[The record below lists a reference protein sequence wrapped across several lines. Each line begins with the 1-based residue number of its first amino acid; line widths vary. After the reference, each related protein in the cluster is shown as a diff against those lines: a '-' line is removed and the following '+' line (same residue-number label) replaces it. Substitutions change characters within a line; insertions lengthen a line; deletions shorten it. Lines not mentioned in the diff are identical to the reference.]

1 MNGQINL
8 KKKMYAKDMSPIDSD
23 CDCNTC
29 QNYTRAYLHGVVTDL
44 PVACHLLTEH
54 NLAFQLRYKSWFEN
68 DFAFI
73 LTSNFRLMKTIRKNV
88 IEGTF
93 VDFVQKFMLGIH
105 PDKKYPS
112 WIRDSLAAVNIS
124 LL

>member
-1 MNGQINL
+1 
-8 KKKMYAKDMSPIDSD
+8 
-23 CDCNTC
+23 
-29 QNYTRAYLHGVVTDL
+29 
-44 PVACHLLTEH
+44 
-54 NLAFQLRYKSWFEN
+54 
-68 DFAFI
+68 
-73 LTSNFRLMKTIRKNV
+73 MKTIRKNV